1 MRQIFVDA
9 RDKTSGTSASFSIT
23 LPQTLVLGSGHQ
35 GRIDDLRLPIT
46 TPTIYEGNNGM
57 RVRMTATGEV
67 KDIFIAEGNYTTG
80 DALGY
85 QIYAALA
92 ATGTGAPGAWNV
104 SYNANKMSMTI
115 TCNNGFEFIGGSYM
129 EKLLARPYTYNGTSY
144 TFSYVPLQ
152 GLDIVYLCCSNLAN
166 LDLVGPKGVSDCL
179 CAIPVNVGFGG
190 VLVYSMSSSV
200 FIDLPA
206 ITTQTLSF
214 QLRDREQNILN
225 VVPNV
230 AFTLTID

>member
-1 MRQIFVDA
+1 
-9 RDKTSGTSASFSIT
+9 
-23 LPQTLVLGSGHQ
+23 
-35 GRIDDLRLPIT
+35 
-46 TPTIYEGNNGM
+46 
-57 RVRMTATGEV
+57 MTATGEQ
-67 KDIFIAEGNYTTG
+67 KEIFIADGNYITG
-80 DALGY
+80 DALGN

-92 ATGTGAPGAWNV
+92 APGTGAPGAWNV
-104 SYNANKMSMTI
+104 VYNANKLSMTI
-115 TCNNGFEFIGGSYM
+115 TCNNDFEFLCGSYM
-129 EKLLARPYTYNGTSY
+129 EKLLARPYTYTGNSY

-152 GLDIVYLCCSNLAN
+152 GLDIVYLCCSNFAN

-190 VLVYSMSSSV
+190 VLVYSMPSSV

-214 QLRDREQNILN
+214 QLRDREQNILDI
-225 VVPNV
+225 VPNV